1 MHNMK
6 LCQNN
11 KGLLINTITINK
23 IDASNAIEALR
34 ATPIVFVGMAI
45 MVAGIPKAS
54 RTLAI
59 FEPIT
64 FAEASSPTPVVTD
77 LTPTISSG
85 DEVPKATM
93 VKPMIN
99 PETPRLFAR
108 DAALSTILFPEY
120 TSINIPKNS
129 IVNEISISKF

>member
-1 MHNMK
+1 MK

-23 IDASNAIEALR
+23 IDANNAIEALR
-34 ATPIVFVGMAI
+34 ATPIVFVGMAMMI
-45 MVAGIPKAS
+45 AGMPKARS
-54 RTLAI
+54 TLAI

-85 DEVPKATM
+85 DEVPKATI
-93 VKPMIN
+93 VRPIIN
-99 PETPRLFAR
+99 PETPRLIAK
-108 DAALSTILFPEY
+108 DAALCTILFPEY
-120 TSINIPKNS
+120 TSTNIPRNS
-129 IVNEISISKF
+129 IKNEISMS